1 MKFMLAV
8 STLLVLNSC
17 ATYSTTQDKEAP
29 PLSYEDELRQAAK
42 VMATQAHL
50 VVRYNPV
57 KCSCP
62 PFEIQI
68 GSRWVRVAFEKSKV
82 PNSAA
87 AKLNT
92 KAAKETKQGAIEHY
106 KVKGELDDS
115 INRCAGRSVY
125 LSVAISEPSE

>member
-1 MKFMLAV
+1 MKLLLAL
-8 STLLVLNSC
+8 STLLVLNAC
-17 ATYSTTQDKEAP
+17 ATYSTPQNKDAP

-62 PFEIQI
+62 PFELQI

-82 PNSAA
+82 PDSAA
-87 AKLNT
+87 EKLNT
-92 KAAKETKQGAIEHY
+92 KAAQETKDGGIGHY
-106 KVKGELDDS
+106 KIKGELDDS
-115 INRCAGRSVY
+115 INRCAGRSIY
-125 LSVAISEPSE
+125 LSVAMAEASE

>member
-1 MKFMLAV
+1 MLAL
-8 STLLVLNSC
+8 STLLVLNAC

-42 VMATQAHL
+42 VMATQTHL

-62 PFEIQI
+62 PFELQI

-87 AKLNT
+87 SKLNI
-92 KAAKETKQGAIEHY
+92 KAAKETKQGGIEHY
-106 KVKGELDDS
+106 NIQGELDDS
-115 INRCAGRSVY
+115 INRCAGRSIY
-125 LSVAISEPSE
+125 LSVAIAEASE